1 MPRVEIIEDDC
12 RRAMRRMIGEGRQF
26 QSIVTDPPYHLL
38 SIVKRFGKQ
47 GSAPAQF
54 GKDGAFARISKGF
67 NGQGWD
73 GKDSLGRQI
82 SHDPTLWRLCLDLL
96 LPGGFMLA
104 FSSPKTG
111 HRMACAIE
119 DAGFVMHPFI
129 GWVYGQGVPKPH
141 AVSPDGEAWAGWH
154 YGEQTLRPA
163 LEPVYVAQRPYSG
176 KPYRDSI
183 LKHGTGGMN
192 IDACRSGVD
201 LETDDKRLGGR
212 GSFERERGHREPF
225 NPSLRRLFPASELR
239 RSAPDGRWPTN
250 IAHDSS
256 PSVLGLFPDDG
267 QGHSVGR
274 YFPAFGYSA
283 KAKGAARA
291 GSDHPAVKPVAF
303 LRWLIR
309 LVTPPGGTVLDP
321 FCGSGSTGEAAL
333 AEGFSTVL
341 IDRDPVYIADTRRRV
356 GYHRA
361 AAIL

>member
-47 GSAPAQF
+47 GSAPAKF

-67 NGQGWD
+67 NGQTWD
-73 GKDSLGRQI
+73 GEDGQGRQI
-82 SHDPTLWRLCLDLL
+82 AHDPALWRLCHDLL
-96 LPGGFMLA
+96 LPGGFMLT

-141 AVSPDGEAWAGWH
+141 AVSPGGEAWAGWY

-163 LEPVYVAQRPYSG
+163 LEPVYVAQRPHSG

-183 LKHGTGGMN
+183 LKNGTGGMN
-192 IDACRSGVD
+192 IDACRLFGVP
-201 LETDDKRLGGR
+201 LA
-212 GSFERERGHREPF
+212 
-225 NPSLRRLFPASELR
+225 ASEPR
-239 RSAPDGRWPTN
+239 RGAPDGRWPTN
-250 IAHDSS
+250 IAHDGS
-256 PSVLGLFPDDG
+256 PTVLGRFPEG
-267 QGHSVGR
+267 G

-291 GSDHPAVKPVAF
+291 GSDHPTIKPVAF

-309 LVTPPGGTVLDP
+309 LVTPPGGTVLDC
-321 FCGSGSTGEAAL
+321 FAGSGSTGEAAL
-333 AEGFSTVL
+333 TEGFSTVL
-341 IDRDPVYIADTRRRV
+341 IERDPMYVQDIRRRV
-356 GYHRA
+356 GYQRA
-361 AAIL
+361 GAIL